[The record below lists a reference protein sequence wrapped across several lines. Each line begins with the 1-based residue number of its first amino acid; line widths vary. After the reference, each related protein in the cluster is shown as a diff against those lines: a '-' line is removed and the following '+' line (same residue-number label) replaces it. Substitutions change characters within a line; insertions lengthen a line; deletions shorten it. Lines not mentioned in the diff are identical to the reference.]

1 MPSPSST
8 SPRRTPT
15 SCWCSTGTPP
25 SASPVRP
32 RSRCSTTSWSAG
44 RRRGRTTAST
54 TSTRPSG
61 TSRRTVCRRSS
72 RWSRKWPRRSP
83 DPVTSTDE
91 RRSGAAP
98 TGVRRRRGVQRWH
111 VAAALVGLVVAGSA
125 SLFIGVGD
133 LTPADLLDPG
143 AAQARVLWTSRVP
156 RLLAILLAGSAMA
169 VAGLVMMHLTRNRFV
184 SPQTAGTTE
193 WVGLGIVVATL
204 SFGGTSVLGKMTIG
218 VAFALVGTALFVW
231 LLQRM
236 VLTDVVVVPLVG
248 ILLGGVVT
256 AATTFLAYR
265 FDLLQSMD
273 VWMNGDFS
281 GVLAGRYELLWLVL
295 GATVLAYLW
304 ADRFSVAG
312 MGESFAVNLGVA
324 YTRVVMVGLAIAS
337 IVTAIVVVSVGSIP
351 FLRSEERRVGKE
363 CR

>member
-1 MPSPSST
+1 M
-8 SPRRTPT
+8 
-15 SCWCSTGTPP
+15 
-25 SASPVRP
+25 
-32 RSRCSTTSWSAG
+32 
-44 RRRGRTTAST
+44 
-54 TSTRPSG
+54 
-61 TSRRTVCRRSS
+61 
-72 RWSRKWPRRSP
+72 
-83 DPVTSTDE
+83 TSTDE

-98 TGVRRRRGVQRWH
+98 TGVRRRRGVQGWH
-111 VAAALVGLVVAGSA
+111 VAAALVGLVAAGSA

-133 LTPADLLDPG
+133 LTPGDLLDPDE
-143 AAQARVLWTSRVP
+143 AQTRVLWTSRVP
-156 RLLAILLAGSAMA
+156 RLVAILLAGSAMA

-204 SFGGTSVLGKMTIG
+204 WFGSSSVLAKMSIG
-218 VAFALVGTALFVW
+218 VVFALAGTALFVW

-295 GATVLAYLW
+295 AATVLAYLW

-312 MGESFAVNLGVA
+312 MGESFAINLGVA
-324 YTRVVMVGLAIAS
+324 YTRVVVVGLAIAS
-337 IVTAIVVVSVGSIP
+337 VVTAIVVVSVGSIP
-351 FLRSEERRVGKE
+351 FLGLVVPNLVTLAMGDNLRRVLPVTALTGAAFVLVCDVLARTIRYPYEVPVGMIGGVVGGVLFIWLLLRARK
-363 CR
+363 RAFT

>member
-1 MPSPSST
+1 VT
-8 SPRRTPT
+8 
-15 SCWCSTGTPP
+15 
-25 SASPVRP
+25 
-32 RSRCSTTSWSAG
+32 
-44 RRRGRTTAST
+44 
-54 TSTRPSG
+54 
-61 TSRRTVCRRSS
+61 
-72 RWSRKWPRRSP
+72 
-83 DPVTSTDE
+83 PVTGTDE

-98 TGVRRRRGVQRWH
+98 TRVRRRRGVRRRH
-111 VAAALVGLVVAGSA
+111 VVAALAALVLASFA
-125 SLFIGVGD
+125 SLFVGVSD

-143 AAQARVLWTSRVP
+143 AAQARVLWASRVP
-156 RLLAILLAGSAMA
+156 RLVAILLAGSAMA

-204 SFGGTSVLGKMTIG
+204 WLGGTSVLGKMSIG
-218 VAFALVGTALFVW
+218 VLFALAGTALFVW
-231 LLQRM
+231 LLQRL

-248 ILLGGVVT
+248 ILLGGVVS

-295 GATVLAYLW
+295 AATVVAYLW

-312 MGESFAVNLGVA
+312 MGESFAINLGVP

-337 IVTAIVVVSVGSIP
+337 IVTAVVVVSVGSIP
-351 FLRSEERRVGKE
+351 FLGLVVPNLVTLAMGDNLRRVLPVTALTGAAFVLVCDVLARTIRYPYE
-363 CR
+363 VPVGMVGGVVGGVLFIWLLLRARRRAL

>member
-1 MPSPSST
+1 MT
-8 SPRRTPT
+8 
-15 SCWCSTGTPP
+15 
-25 SASPVRP
+25 
-32 RSRCSTTSWSAG
+32 
-44 RRRGRTTAST
+44 TTAEG
-54 TSTRPSG
+54 P
-61 TSRRTVCRRSS
+61 
-72 RWSRKWPRRSP
+72 
-83 DPVTSTDE
+83 
-91 RRSGAAP
+91 SGAAP
-98 TGVRRRRGVQRWH
+98 TRARRRRGVQRWH
-111 VAAALVGLVVAGSA
+111 VAAALAALALAAFA
-125 SLFIGVGD
+125 SLFVGVGD
-133 LTPADLLDPG
+133 LTPADLLD
-143 AAQARVLWTSRVP
+143 ADEAQARVLWTSRVP

-218 VAFALVGTALFVW
+218 VLFALAGTALFVR

-248 ILLGGVVT
+248 ILLGGVVS

-265 FDLLQSMD
+265 FDLLQSID

-295 GATVLAYLW
+295 AATVVAYLW

-312 MGESFAVNLGVA
+312 MGESFAVNLGVP

-337 IVTAIVVVSVGSIP
+337 IVTAVVVVSVGSIP
-351 FLRSEERRVGKE
+351 FLGLVVPNLVTLAMGDALRRVLPVTALTGAAFVLVCDVLARTIRYPYEVPVGMIGGVVGGVLFIWLLLRARK
-363 CR
+363 RAF